1 MSNHELRALGDA
13 ECYDS
18 RLRSRWDARE
28 PLNMAGENSAEI
40 RQLWEQFATAMTE
53 DQTLQ
58 EELSPARETVT
69 DL

>member
-1 MSNHELRALGDA
+1 MSNHELRELGDA

-18 RLRSRWDARE
+18 RLLSRRDVRE
-28 PLNMAGENSAEI
+28 PLNMAGEDSAEI
-40 RQLWEQFATAMTE
+40 RQLWKQFATAKTE
-53 DQTLQ
+53 AQMLQ